1 MRLIGDLTMEEVL
14 RSIQNERVLSIT
26 IVTEKQTIRLD
37 QKPCGSIMAHQ
48 ILSRFVDDEVSQDA
62 ANGS

>member
-14 RSIQNERVLSIT
+14 RTIQNERVQSIT
-26 IVTEKQTIRLD
+26 IVTEKQTIRLY

-48 ILSRFVDDEVSQDA
+48 ILSRFVNDEVSKNA
-62 ANGS
+62 TNGS